1 MKEYFIMKYSDNSD
15 KDIESGIVSVNVMS
29 VKSTSLDA
37 EIDAFN
43 TIAKVLDVKSG
54 DKVGIFEVIND
65 DAVNY
70 RVIRTANPYVEK
82 DKYVF
87 KYMNIY
93 FPKLSNAV
101 RLVEELNP
109 DIFLKHGLY
118 RSQAIKKV
126 HKDYQIIQYREP
138 IDSYGFEIV
147 HGVREPG
154 FIGGILKF
162 YKDLFL

>member
-1 MKEYFIMKYSDNSD
+1 MKEYFIMKYSDHGERD
-15 KDIESGIVSVNVMS
+15 VETGIMTVNVMS

-43 TIAKVLDVKSG
+43 TIAKILDVKSG
-54 DKVGIFEVIND
+54 DKVGIFEVVD
-65 DAVNY
+65 DDSVNY
-70 RVIRTANPYVEK
+70 KVIRTANPYVEK
-82 DKYVF
+82 DKYVY

-93 FPKLSNAV
+93 FPRLSNAV
-101 RLVEELNP
+101 KLVEELNP

-118 RSQAIKKV
+118 RTQAIKKV
-126 HKDYQIIQYREP
+126 YKDYQIIQYREP
-138 IDSYGFEIV
+138 VDSYGFEIT

>member
-1 MKEYFIMKYSDNSD
+1 MKEYFIMKYSDHGERD
-15 KDIESGIVSVNVMS
+15 VETGIVSVNVMS

-43 TIAKVLDVKSG
+43 TIARVLDVKSG
-54 DKVGIFEVIND
+54 DKVGIFEVVD
-65 DAVNY
+65 DESVAY
-70 RVIRTANPYVEK
+70 KVIRTANPYVEK
-82 DKYVF
+82 DKYVY

-101 RLVEELNP
+101 KLVEELNP

-118 RSQAIKKV
+118 RTQAIKKV
-126 HKDYQIIQYREP
+126 HKDYQIVQYREP
-138 IDSYGFEIV
+138 VDSYGFEIT